1 MTCRRAF
8 DVDLAGFLRDPRAP
22 ELADFIEHYP
32 RCADCSAEVRAWTEV
47 HLGLVDRHPDAAELL
62 AYQDGTLSGD
72 TRDVVDRHLQTCP
85 SCAEELRAVRRF
97 DEAGGATGRPEP
109 PPRSTTGWLRRVLW
123 HPAVGYGVA
132 LVALA
137 AVGLQHRAGTG
148 PPPTIRVHEATQ
160 GTEPAPSFLSRGT
173 PRPTAPEPAEERQA
187 GGASPALRSA
197 AAPPPKLDLH
207 AQSIAIPVTG
217 PFGPTGLE
225 VRIRDETGTR
235 ELLQRF
241 AAPTRDGAVVAQLPA
256 GWLTLGGR
264 WDVEVRTPGSE
275 TQPARH
281 FTVDVPRR
289 LRD

>member
-1 MTCRRAF
+1 M
-8 DVDLAGFLRDPRAP
+8 DLAGFLRDPRAA
-22 ELADFIEHYP
+22 ELADFVDHYP
-32 RCADCSAEVRAWTEV
+32 RCPDCSAEVRAWTEV
-47 HLGLVDRHPDAAELL
+47 HLGLAGRHPDAAELL
-62 AYQDGTLSGD
+62 AYQDGALSGHA
-72 TRDVVDRHLQTCP
+72 RDVVGRHLQTCP

-97 DEAGGATGRPEP
+97 DRAGGEARRPDP

-123 HPAVGYGVA
+123 RPAVGYGVA

-137 AVGLQHRAGTG
+137 AVGLQHRTG
-148 PPPTIRVHEATQ
+148 IEPPPTIRVHEAARD
-160 GTEPAPSFLSRGT
+160 TEPAARLQSI
-173 PRPTAPEPAEERQA
+173 APPAPAPAEERQA
-187 GGASPALRSA
+187 GRASPALKNA
-197 AAPPPKLDLH
+197 AAPPPKLDLR
-207 AQSIAIPVTG
+207 AQSIAIPVTE

-256 GWLTLGGR
+256 GWLMLGGR
-264 WDVEVRTPGSE
+264 WDVEVRTPGSA

>member
-22 ELADFIEHYP
+22 ELADFVDHYP
-32 RCADCSAEVRAWTEV
+32 RCPDCSAEVRAWTEV
-47 HLGLVDRHPDAAELL
+47 HLGLAGRHPDAAELL

-72 TRDVVDRHLQTCP
+72 ARAVVDRHLQTCP
-85 SCAEELRAVRRF
+85 SCAEELRALRRF
-97 DEAGGATGRPEP
+97 DEAGGEARRPDP
-109 PPRSTTGWLRRVLW
+109 ASRPTAGWLGRVLW

-137 AVGLQHRAGTG
+137 AVGLQHRAAIG
-148 PPPTIRVHEATQ
+148 PPPTSPVHEAARDMET
-160 GTEPAPSFLSRGT
+160 APSFGSIA
-173 PRPTAPEPAEERQA
+173 PPPPAASAPTEERQA
-187 GGASPALRSA
+187 GGASPALKRA
-197 AAPPPKLDLH
+197 AAPPPTLDLH
-207 AQSIAIPVTG
+207 AQSIAIPVTE

-264 WDVEVRTPGSE
+264 WDVEVRTPGSG

>member
-22 ELADFIEHYP
+22 ELADFVDHYP
-32 RCADCSAEVRAWTEV
+32 RCPDCSAEVRAWTEV
-47 HLGLVDRHPDAAELL
+47 HLGLAGRHPDAAELL

-72 TRDVVDRHLQTCP
+72 ARAVVDRHLQTCP
-85 SCAEELRAVRRF
+85 SCAEELRTLRRF
-97 DEAGGATGRPEP
+97 DEAGGEARRPDP
-109 PPRSTTGWLRRVLW
+109 SPRSTTGWLGRVLW

-137 AVGLQHRAGTG
+137 AVGLQHRAANV
-148 PPPTIRVHEATQ
+148 PPPTSPVHEAARDMET
-160 GTEPAPSFLSRGT
+160 APSFGSLA
-173 PRPTAPEPAEERQA
+173 PPPPAAPAPTEERQA
-187 GGASPALRSA
+187 GGASPALKRA
-197 AAPPPKLDLH
+197 AAPPPTLDLH
-207 AQSIAIPVTG
+207 AQSIAIPVTE

-235 ELLQRF
+235 ELLQSF

-264 WDVEVRTPGSE
+264 WDVEVRTPGSR

>member
-8 DVDLAGFLRDPRAP
+8 DVDLAGFLRDPRAS
-22 ELADFIEHYP
+22 ELADFVDHYP
-32 RCADCSAEVRAWTEV
+32 RCPDCSAEVRAWTEV
-47 HLGLVDRHPDAAELL
+47 HLGLAGHHPDAAELL
-62 AYQDGTLSGD
+62 AYQDGTLAGD
-72 TRDVVDRHLQTCP
+72 ARAVVDRHLETCP
-85 SCAEELRAVRRF
+85 SCGEELRALRRF
-97 DEAGGATGRPEP
+97 DEVGGKARHPHP
-109 PPRSTTGWLRRVLW
+109 SPHSTAGWLGRVLW

-137 AVGLQHRAGTG
+137 AVGLQHRAASV
-148 PPPTIRVHEATQ
+148 PPPTSPVHEAARDIET
-160 GTEPAPSFLSRGT
+160 APSFGSLVPSPPAASA
-173 PRPTAPEPAEERQA
+173 PREERQA
-187 GGASPALRSA
+187 GGASPALKTA
-197 AAPPPKLDLH
+197 AAPPPTLDLH
-207 AQSIAIPVTG
+207 AQSIAIPVTE